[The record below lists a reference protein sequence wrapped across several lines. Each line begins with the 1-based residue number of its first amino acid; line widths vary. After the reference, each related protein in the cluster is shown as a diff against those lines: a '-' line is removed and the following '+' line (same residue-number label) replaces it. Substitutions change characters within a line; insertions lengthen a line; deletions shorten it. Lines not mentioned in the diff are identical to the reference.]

1 MKLKDYFLKQKEN
14 GKIKNEDYDKFLE
27 TIPEGEM
34 PDTVFPILENTFLT
48 VDRAKSDATVK
59 GHLKSELLDPIDN
72 DLKSIMKSFPA
83 DKIIEIER
91 EQSTYKKM
99 QLIKDMLPEVIAKAS
114 KAPNDEE
121 AKKKLKE
128 SQDAVHELTEK
139 FAKMN
144 TEIEQERKTM
154 QSSYDNKIKDYRT
167 DSYLESLANS
177 YTFAEGYKETRNT
190 ITKALLGEIKAKNKL
205 DLVEKEGEL
214 DVLLLDEKG
223 TPRFEGNTQV
233 TIKNLLD
240 STFKP
245 FLKVNN
251 ADEGKE
257 QKRQETQQYRVDTT
271 QTQTRR
277 GASTEVKLAK

>member
-1 MKLKDYFLKQKEN
+1 MKFKEYFLKLKEQ
-14 GKIKNEDYDKFLE
+14 GKIKNEEYDKFIE
-27 TIPEGEM
+27 TVPEGEM
-34 PDTVFPILENTFLT
+34 PDTIFPILENTFLT
-48 VDRAKSDATVK
+48 LDRAAADASVK
-59 GHLKSELLDPIDN
+59 GRLKSELLDPIDN
-72 DLKSIMKSFPA
+72 DLKSIMKVFPA

-99 QLIKDMLPEVIAKAS
+99 QLIKEMLPDVIAKSA

-144 TEIEQERKTM
+144 TEIEHERKTM

-205 DLVEKEGEL
+205 DLVEKEGGV
-214 DVLLLDEKG
+214 DIILLDEKG

-233 TIKNLLD
+233 TITNLLD

-245 FLKVNN
+245 FLKVNS
-251 ADEGKE
+251 EGGGE
-257 QKRQETQQYRVDTT
+257 QKRQETQQYKVNDPNPAI
-271 QTQTRR
+271 RR
-277 GASTEVKLAK
+277 GANTSVQH